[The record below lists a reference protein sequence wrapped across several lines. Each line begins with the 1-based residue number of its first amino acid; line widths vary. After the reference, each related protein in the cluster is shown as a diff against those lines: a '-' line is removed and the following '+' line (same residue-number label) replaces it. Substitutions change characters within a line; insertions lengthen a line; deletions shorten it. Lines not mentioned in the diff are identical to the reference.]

1 MPRDVKQISNARQT
15 LKEKE
20 EEDEFASLLGL
31 ARQDPA
37 IRNLQWNPNPRV
49 VFATDQQLAEIVD
62 ECCGPTS
69 QSILTIDTTYNIGDF
84 YVTSTTYQSTKF
96 IQTRTGKPAALPG
109 PAMLHVRKSEKDF
122 KYFSHTLLEHN
133 DKIKRVAFVG
143 GDRDKAQQGF
153 LSPLRRCTFLPC
165 KKHVEDAI
173 SRKID
178 DLGLKDIKNEVLLD
192 IFGSDKRKE
201 RGIVDSLDEE
211 EFTAKVDSLVEKWKS
226 MEKVIFPERT
236 PRFADYFRDHIEED
250 MKDGMLLSTRRKAG
264 LKDDFFYNNAQ
275 ECSNFKYKSKI
286 REAKVSNTPGY
297 RPNLKC
303 TWTEALV
310 MYRKLVEEASRDKQ
324 MAVLQKGSFVLSERY
339 RHLQVPL
346 NKWSEMTP
354 KQKQSHLAKV
364 DASAKENPTVA
375 LSLEDDPAPST
386 SKARE
391 PVSCTIGTF
400 EDSKLPEC
408 LRGSWVNACKIVDLQ
423 GMANHP
429 IDPTKRTVISLS
441 GSTTHTV
448 KMGTQKKQLYC
459 DEFCA
464 RFKEVAICAHTIAVA
479 HNEGR
484 LSEFISSYKL
494 PMNRLVRSGIPG
506 GSGKKDNERGCKR
519 KRSKNPP
526 RDVTQF
532 GERVHVTTEDANDE
546 IDSPYEV
553 VFVHETSATTC
564 YGCKGKVRDKPS
576 SPLPPAPFDLFIRHR
591 ERRVFNRPGETKIRI
606 SARPEMVYYHPL
618 KSCTNFDDVDAGRL
632 VVSKDVHRL
641 LSGVHLRHLRKEFGL
656 ELE

>member
-1 MPRDVKQISNARQT
+1 
-15 LKEKE
+15 
-20 EEDEFASLLGL
+20 
-31 ARQDPA
+31 
-37 IRNLQWNPNPRV
+37 
-49 VFATDQQLAEIVD
+49 
-62 ECCGPTS
+62 
-69 QSILTIDTTYNIGDF
+69 
-84 YVTSTTYQSTKF
+84 
-96 IQTRTGKPAALPG
+96 
-109 PAMLHVRKSEKDF
+109 
-122 KYFSHTLLEHN
+122 
-133 DKIKRVAFVG
+133 
-143 GDRDKAQQGF
+143 
-153 LSPLRRCTFLPC
+153 
-165 KKHVEDAI
+165 
-173 SRKID
+173 
-178 DLGLKDIKNEVLLD
+178 
-192 IFGSDKRKE
+192 
-201 RGIVDSLDEE
+201 
-211 EFTAKVDSLVEKWKS
+211 
-226 MEKVIFPERT
+226 
-236 PRFADYFRDHIEED
+236 
-250 MKDGMLLSTRRKAG
+250 
-264 LKDDFFYNNAQ
+264 
-275 ECSNFKYKSKI
+275 
-286 REAKVSNTPGY
+286 
-297 RPNLKC
+297 
-303 TWTEALV
+303 
-310 MYRKLVEEASRDKQ
+310 
-324 MAVLQKGSFVLSERY
+324 
-339 RHLQVPL
+339 
-346 NKWSEMTP
+346 MTP

-375 LSLEDDPAPST
+375 LSLEDDSALST

-459 DEFCA
+459 DEFFA

-519 KRSKNPP
+519 KCSKNPP

-576 SPLPPAPFDLFIRHR
+576 SPLPPAPFDLFIRHH

-618 KSCTNFDDVDAGRL
+618 KSCTNFDDVDAGGL
-632 VVSKDVHRL
+632 VISKDVHRL